1 MITFSDRVS
10 GDMQRLGE
18 ACAQAVDAMVDLWQ
32 ACMDHY
38 ITPLCHCF
46 TQYFQSAVELQAALN
61 ASPPRVRHLALHSK
75 KRRTRKKNINRAL
88 REYRKENN
96 EK

>member
-10 GDMQRLGE
+10 GAMQRLGE
-18 ACAQAVDAMVDLWQ
+18 ACAQAVDAMVDIWQ

-38 ITPLCHCF
+38 IQPFFHILGRYL
-46 TQYFQSAVELQAALN
+46 QNGVETQAALMV
-61 ASPPRVRHLALHSK
+61 APPRVRHLALHSK

-88 REYRKENN
+88 REYRRKR
-96 EK
+96 